1 MTATVRSSK
10 ANDSLSGDGL
20 KRAEF
25 VTPAD
30 KPPQRLFVPGPTD
43 VHPATLAAQD
53 MPMIGH
59 RSDELESLFG
69 KCSEQLQELYHTEA
83 RVFTVAASGSGLQEA
98 AIRNGVGGR
107 VINFINGA
115 FSQRWHD
122 VSVGCGKEAIAVEVP
137 WCTAVKP
144 EQVEEALEAAL
155 ADGSVDAITVV
166 HNETSTG
173 VASPVKEIAETVRR
187 VSPDTLILVDAV
199 SSFSGVK
206 LPFDA
211 WGLDLL
217 LTSSQKALAVPPG
230 LAFAAVSDRLM
241 ERAGTLSDRGWYFDF
256 LQLDKYRLRST
267 TPATPAISLL
277 RALNVQLDRIFD
289 EGLEA
294 RYARHAYCGQMSREW
309 ATAKGFGLMAESG
322 YESDTVTTVEN
333 GRGLDLGE
341 LSQFLGNQEM
351 QIASGYG
358 PYKGKAFR
366 IGHMGEVWP
375 SDLER
380 LFSAIEEFAAG
391 EQG

>member
-1 MTATVRSSK
+1 MTATVQSSETT
-10 ANDSLSGDGL
+10 DSLARDGL
-20 KRAEF
+20 ERDSF

-69 KCSEQLQELYHTEA
+69 KCSEQLQELYHTAA
-83 RVFTVAASGSGLQEA
+83 RVFTVAASGTGLQEA
-98 AIRNGVGGR
+98 AILNGVGGR
-107 VINFINGA
+107 VVNFVNGA

-122 VSVGCGKEAIAVEVP
+122 VSVGCGKEAIAVDAP

-144 EQVEEALEAAL
+144 ELVEEALQAAL
-155 ADGSVDAITVV
+155 ADGPVDAITVV

-173 VASPVKEIAETVRR
+173 AASPVDAIAECVRR
-187 VSPDTLILVDAV
+187 VSPDTLVLVDAV

-206 LPFDA
+206 LPFDD
-211 WGLDLL
+211 WGLDML

-241 ERAGTLSDRGWYFDF
+241 ARAGTVSNRGWYFDF
-256 LQLDKYRLRST
+256 LQLEKYRQRST

-277 RALNVQLDRIFD
+277 RALSVQLDRIFA

-294 RYARHAYCGQMSREW
+294 RYARHAFCGQMSREW
-309 ATAKGFGLMAESG
+309 ATANGFGLMAERG

-333 GRGLDLGE
+333 SRALDVGALNR
-341 LSQFLGNQEM
+341 FLGTRAM
-351 QIASGYG
+351 QIADGYG

-380 LFSAIEEFAAG
+380 LFGAIEAFAAG
-391 EQG
+391 TE

>member
-1 MTATVRSSK
+1 MTATVQRSETT
-10 ANDSLSGDGL
+10 DSVMKDGFE
-20 KRAEF
+20 RAGF

-53 MPMIGH
+53 APMIGH

-69 KCSEQLQELYHTEA
+69 KCSEQLQQLYHTEA

-98 AIRNGVGGR
+98 AIRNGVGER
-107 VINFINGA
+107 VINFVNGA

-122 VSVGCGKEAIAVEVP
+122 VSEGCGKEAIAVEVP

-144 EQVEEALEAAL
+144 AQVEEAVLAAL
-155 ADGSVDAITVV
+155 ADGPVDAITVV

-173 VASPVKEIAETVRR
+173 VASPVDAIAASVRR
-187 VSPDTLILVDAV
+187 VSPETLVLVDAV

-206 LPFDA
+206 LPFDE

-241 ERAGTLSDRGWYFDF
+241 ERATTVSNRGWYFDF
-256 LQLDKYRLRST
+256 LQLEKYRQRST

-277 RALNVQLDRIFD
+277 RALSVQLDRIFD
-289 EGLEA
+289 EGLDA
-294 RYARHAYCGQMSREW
+294 RYARHAFCGEMSREW
-309 ATAKGFGLMAESG
+309 AVTNGFGLMAESG

-333 GRGLDLGE
+333 GRGLDMGE
-341 LSQFLGNQEM
+341 LNRFLGSRDM
-351 QIASGYG
+351 QVANGYG

-380 LFSAIEEFAAG
+380 LFSAIEAFAAG
-391 EQG
+391 DQ

>member
-1 MTATVRSSK
+1 MTATVQSSETT
-10 ANDSLSGDGL
+10 DSLARDGL
-20 KRAEF
+20 ERDSF

-83 RVFTVAASGSGLQEA
+83 RVFTVAASGTGLQEA
-98 AIRNGVGGR
+98 AVLNAVGGR
-107 VINFINGA
+107 VVNFVNGA

-122 VSVGCGKEAIAVEVP
+122 VSVGCGKEAIAVDAP

-144 EQVEEALEAAL
+144 ELVEEALQAAL
-155 ADGSVDAITVV
+155 ADGPVDAITVV

-173 VASPVKEIAETVRR
+173 AASPVDAIAECVRR

-206 LPFDA
+206 LPFDE
-211 WGLDLL
+211 WGLDML

-241 ERAGTLSDRGWYFDF
+241 ARAGTVSNRGWYFDL
-256 LQLDKYRLRST
+256 LQLEKYRQRST

-277 RALNVQLDRIFD
+277 RALGVQLDRIFA
-289 EGLEA
+289 EGLEV

-309 ATAKGFGLMAESG
+309 ATANGFGLMAERG

-333 GRGLDLGE
+333 SRGLDVGALNR
-341 LSQFLGNQEM
+341 FLGTRAM
-351 QIASGYG
+351 QIADGYG

-380 LFSAIEEFAAG
+380 LFGAIEAFAAG
-391 EQG
+391 TE